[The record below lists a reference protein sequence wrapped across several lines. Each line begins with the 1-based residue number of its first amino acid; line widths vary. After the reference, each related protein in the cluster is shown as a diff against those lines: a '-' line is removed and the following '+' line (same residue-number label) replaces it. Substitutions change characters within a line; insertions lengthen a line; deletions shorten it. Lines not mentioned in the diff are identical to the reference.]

1 MVLRLLFLTLLL
13 CIQLSVTGRSP
24 EQVAEWLGESS
35 WSTDA
40 QYNLGSA
47 YMLGDGVPEDKPE
60 AFQWFKKAV
69 EEGSAENYW
78 RLGIRYDEGQGVAKN
93 PEEAFKC
100 FEKAANKGHLASQ
113 VRIGLSYIEGK
124 GVEEDE
130 PEGYTWLFIAAF
142 NGWEGGENFEK
153 SMGEFLE
160 AEVIKWA
167 QQLAHQKIKANGD
180 LVGVNYIPPTE
191 YSPPSEERI
200 ALTREGAE
208 RGHVDSMF
216 LMGAL
221 YRDGWGVKK
230 DGEQAALW
238 FNLAARQGDGSS
250 AFYLS
255 QMYLNG
261 EGIEQD
267 RVVANVWATVA
278 FAKRIEGAGEILTM
292 LNEELT
298 EEEIDRSI
306 QILTEIN
313 KKHPEMLGG

>member
-1 MVLRLLFLTLLL
+1 MLHRLIVLFIF
-13 CIQLSVTGRSP
+13 CIHFSVSGRSP
-24 EQVAEWLGESS
+24 EQVAEWLEESS
-35 WSTDA
+35 WSTAA

-60 AFQWFKKAV
+60 GFKWFKKAA

-78 RLGIRYDEGQGVAKN
+78 RLGICYDEGQGVAKN
-93 PEEAFKC
+93 PEEAFEC
-100 FEKAANKGHLASQ
+100 FEKAANMGHLTSQ

-124 GVEEDE
+124 GVEQEDRK
-130 PEGYTWLFIAAF
+130 GYAWLFVADA
-142 NGWEGGENFEK
+142 NGWEGGENLEK
-153 SMGEFLE
+153 SLGEYLE
-160 AEVIKWA
+160 GEQIKEAQELA
-167 QQLAHQKIKANGD
+167 QQMMKANAD
-180 LVGVNYIPPTE
+180 LVGDNNIPPTE
-191 YSPPSEERI
+191 DDQPPSEERV
-200 ALTREGAE
+200 ALIREGAE
-208 RGHVDSMF
+208 KGHVDSMF
-216 LMGAL
+216 LMGVL
-221 YRDGWGVKK
+221 YRDGWGVDK

-250 AFYLS
+250 AFCLS
-255 QMYLNG
+255 VMYLYG

-298 EEEIDRSI
+298 KEEIDQSI

-313 KKHPEMLGG
+313 KEYPEMLGG

>member
-1 MVLRLLFLTLLL
+1 MLHRLIVLFIF
-13 CIQLSVTGRSP
+13 CIHFSVSGRSP
-24 EQVAEWLGESS
+24 EQVAEWLEESS
-35 WSTDA
+35 WSTAA

-60 AFQWFKKAV
+60 GFKWFKKAA

-78 RLGIRYDEGQGVAKN
+78 RLGICYDEGQGVAKN
-93 PEEAFKC
+93 PEEAFEC
-100 FEKAANKGHLASQ
+100 FEKAANMGHLTSQ

-124 GVEEDE
+124 GVEQEDRK
-130 PEGYTWLFIAAF
+130 GYAWLFVAAA

-153 SMGEFLE
+153 SLGEYLE
-160 AEVIKWA
+160 GEQIEEAQELA
-167 QQLAHQKIKANGD
+167 QQMMKANAD
-180 LVGVNYIPPTE
+180 LVGDNNIPPTGDDQ
-191 YSPPSEERI
+191 PPSEERV
-200 ALTREGAE
+200 ALIREGAE
-208 RGHVDSMF
+208 KGHVDSMF
-216 LMGAL
+216 LMGVL
-221 YRDGWGVKK
+221 YRDGWGVDK

-250 AFYLS
+250 AFCLS
-255 QMYLNG
+255 VMYLYG

-298 EEEIDRSI
+298 KEEIDQSI

-313 KKHPEMLGG
+313 KEYPEMLGG

>member
-1 MVLRLLFLTLLL
+1 LIVFFIF
-13 CIQLSVTGRSP
+13 CIQFSVTGRSP
-24 EQVAEWLGESS
+24 EQVAEWLEESS

-60 AFQWFKKAV
+60 GFKWFKKAA

-78 RLGIRYDEGQGVAKN
+78 RLGICYDEGQGVAKN

-100 FEKAANKGHLASQ
+100 FEKAANMGHLTSQ

-124 GVEEDE
+124 GVEQDSQK
-130 PEGYTWLFIAAF
+130 GYAWLFVADA
-142 NGWEGGENFEK
+142 NGWEGGENLEK
-153 SMGEFLE
+153 SLGEYLE
-160 AEVIKWA
+160 SKEIKEAQELA
-167 QQLAHQKIKANGD
+167 QQMMKANADLAGD
-180 LVGVNYIPPTE
+180 NYIPPTE
-191 YSPPSEERI
+191 DDQPPSEERV
-200 ALTREGAE
+200 ALIREGAE
-208 RGHVDSMF
+208 KGHVDSMF
-216 LMGAL
+216 LMGVL
-221 YRDGWGVKK
+221 YRDGWGVDK

-250 AFYLS
+250 AFCLS
-255 QMYLNG
+255 VMYLYG

-306 QILTEIN
+306 QLLTEIN